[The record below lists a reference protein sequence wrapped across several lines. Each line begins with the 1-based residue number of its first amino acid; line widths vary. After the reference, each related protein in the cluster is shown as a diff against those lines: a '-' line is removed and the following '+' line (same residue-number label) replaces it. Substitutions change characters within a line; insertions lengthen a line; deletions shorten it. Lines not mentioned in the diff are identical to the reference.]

1 MGQPCFSKG
10 CEQFT
15 TCPHRHRL
23 RRQAVPRHPPR
34 IHALHA
40 GRGRGGGAEPR
51 TLTGSWWP
59 FRPRDAPAASH
70 APRLPRLS
78 EVRRPT
84 SPPGAAR
91 PPATGGGRRA
101 PHPGAPSARRTRR
114 LPAADWFAGLPVA
127 SLSHRWLRPRAPAPR
142 GSGKPHKEGG
152 GGPEIV
158 VSPPGFPQTPI
169 RAPLSTRHRHGG
181 NLLAA
186 SRLQGTRR
194 RRHIRRIRFPPN
206 RIRSSRS
213 FRRTAPPPCPP
224 CAFAPEGGASVA
236 V

>member
-1 MGQPCFSKG
+1 MG
-10 CEQFT
+10 
-15 TCPHRHRL
+15 L
-23 RRQAVPRHPPR
+23 RYLPEPPR
-34 IHALHA
+34 LPGGFHAPRPPAIVLHRRPTRR
-40 GRGRGGGAEPR
+40 RGRLDPLRFALGAGGEPR
-51 TLTGSWWP
+51 TRRTIGP
-59 FRPRDAPAASH
+59 QDAS
-70 APRLPRLS
+70 APRL
-78 EVRRPT
+78 
-84 SPPGAAR
+84 GKI
-91 PPATGGGRRA
+91 
-101 PHPGAPSARRTRR
+101 
-114 LPAADWFAGLPVA
+114 AGLP
-127 SLSHRWLRPRAPAPR
+127 SLRSRIGGSAPAPLLR
-142 GSGKPHKEGG
+142 CGSGKPHKENG

-158 VSPPGFPQTPI
+158 VSPPGFPHTPI